1 MAQSAELTRFLA
13 DHATAERRTAFL
25 KDIRTAATTADVAAV
40 LNAKGYRIDDTEV
53 AAALGSGNQGA
64 LTDVQLEG
72 VVGGNSLPLL
82 DMLRG
87 SPPPPGTPLADT
99 MQPALMVLVNL
110 GYH

>member
-1 MAQSAELTRFLA
+1 MAQSAELMRFLA
-13 DHATAERRTAFL
+13 DHATVETRAAFL
-25 KDIRTAATTADVAAV
+25 KDIRTSATTADLAAV

-53 AAALGSGNQGA
+53 AAALGSGNQGS
-64 LTDVQLEG
+64 LTDAQLEG

-87 SPPPPGTPLADT
+87 SPPLPGKPLTDT
-99 MQPALMVLVNL
+99 TEPTLTVLVNL